1 MGGLPVVGFLGSS
14 RLMTLSKRRTR
25 NDTSYCYGSLE
36 KINAMEKE
44 SPLAKVAQLGKMCRK
59 S

>member
-14 RLMTLSKRRTR
+14 RLMTLTKRRTR
-25 NDTSYCYGSLE
+25 NDTSSCDGSVE
-36 KINAMEKE
+36 KTDAMAKK
-44 SPLAKVAQLGKMCRK
+44 SPLAKVAQLGKMFRK

>member
-1 MGGLPVVGFLGSS
+1 MGGLLVVGLLGSS
-14 RLMTLSKRRTR
+14 RLMTLTKRRTR
-25 NDTSYCYGSLE
+25 NDTSSSDGLVE
-36 KINAMEKE
+36 KINAMAKK